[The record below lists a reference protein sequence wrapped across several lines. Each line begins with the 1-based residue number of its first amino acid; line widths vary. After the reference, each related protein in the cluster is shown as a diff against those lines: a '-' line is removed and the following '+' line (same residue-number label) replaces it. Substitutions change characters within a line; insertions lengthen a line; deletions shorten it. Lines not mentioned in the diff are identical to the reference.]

1 MLGLFIAS
9 ILLMKKHGKDIL
21 VTIFN
26 KNLDRLPIVTK
37 TEPDMKSYSEKKVS
51 EQNESYLTPKHCVNE
66 RTDDFELISELAK
79 TMKK

>member
-9 ILLMKKHGKDIL
+9 ILLMKKHGKDIFKS
-21 VTIFN
+21 IFD

-37 TEPDMKSYSEKKVS
+37 TEPDKPFSEKKVS
-51 EQNESYLTPKHCVNE
+51 EQNESYLTPKCSVNE